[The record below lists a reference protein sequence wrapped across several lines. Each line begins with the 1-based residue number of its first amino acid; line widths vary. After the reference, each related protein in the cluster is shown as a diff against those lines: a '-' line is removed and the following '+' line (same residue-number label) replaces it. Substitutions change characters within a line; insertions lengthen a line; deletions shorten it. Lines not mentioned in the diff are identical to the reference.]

1 MEETAFGGQG
11 SVALSCYELNRLY
24 RLNCQMILLI
34 KTINTHEEKI
44 NWKEIGGYEFPTP
57 K

>member
-24 RLNCQMILLI
+24 GLNCQMILLI

-44 NWKEIGGYEFPTP
+44 N
-57 K
+57 